1 MKYPFFFVHITTK
14 YLLGPKHVS
23 SCLVFG
29 NNHYRAEKNCSYV
42 VARML
47 QASCGR
53 SGKQHQ
59 EHTSPEPPTSII
71 FRPSW
76 LSACW
81 IQFETIRNWPLVVSK
96 SDRDCIAGS
105 LIGRTDEIGRKSW
118 QITEPLLFS
127 EQQELLCSLCEVRNT
142 ATTGHDVSVQCAKLK
157 TSSANAAAGLR
168 VLQIS
173 LECGA
178 AVESLSRPLGRSTT
192 DQKVTAFFNRSKI
205 ALGRFAVQAVHL

>member
-1 MKYPFFFVHITTK
+1 MRRALKFLPYT
-14 YLLGPKHVS
+14 GPGNDTCTWLQECCRQVEAEVVS
-23 SCLVFG
+23 NIKNILHQNSC
-29 NNHYRAEKNCSYV
+29 AC
-42 VARML
+42 
-47 QASCGR
+47 
-53 SGKQHQ
+53 
-59 EHTSPEPPTSII
+59 II

-81 IQFETIRNWPLVVSK
+81 IQFETIRNGPMVVAK